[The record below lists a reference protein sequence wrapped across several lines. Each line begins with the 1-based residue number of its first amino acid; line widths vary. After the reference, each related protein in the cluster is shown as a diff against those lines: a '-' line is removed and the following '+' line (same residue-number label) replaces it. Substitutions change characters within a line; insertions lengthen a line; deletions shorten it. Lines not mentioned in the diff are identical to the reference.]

1 MYINCTTISLLLLSL
16 LSLLLLLFLL
26 LLLLS
31 EVPSRND
38 QTIKVIP
45 YARS

>member
-26 LLLLS
+26 LLLS

>member
-1 MYINCTTISLLLLSL
+1 MYINCTIISLLLLSL
-16 LSLLLLLFLL
+16 LSLLLFLFL

-38 QTIKVIP
+38 QTIKVRP
-45 YARS
+45 HARS